1 MRYAQNRCLCVNQF
15 LPKTHPIR
23 SNRSWIGLNCGRGI
37 ICIALIS
44 FSEGKSTVTSVFVSV
59 LPWKTYKIK
68 KNCMYSTHK
77 LHKYDSYQFEQI
89 VGLGLMCLTHISTI
103 FQLYHG
109 SQLYWWKKSLF
120 PYKNHRPATVETL
133 LYFFLQYYGSQDVSS
148 IQFFFYKIWWI
159 FFQSKQIPIYKI
171 NCRSLSKSL
180 FKIPYDRDND
190 WTTNRIFIL

>member
-1 MRYAQNRCLCVNQF
+1 MRYAQNPCLCGNQF

-44 FSEGKSTVTSVFVSV
+44 FSEGKSTVTSVSVSV

-68 KNCMYSTHK
+68 KNCKYYTHK
-77 LHKYDSYQFEQI
+77 LHKYDSYQFERI

-109 SQLYWWKKSLF
+109 GQLYWWKKSLF
-120 PYKNHRPATVETL
+120 PYKTTDLPQLKLSYLSSFNIMAVKMYLPSN
-133 LYFFLQYYGSQDVSS
+133 FFN
-148 IQFFFYKIWWI
+148 KIWWI
-159 FFQSKQIPIYKI
+159 CIQSKKIPNYKI
-171 NCRSLSKSL
+171 NGRSISKSL
-180 FKIPYDRDND
+180 FKIPFDRDND
-190 WTTNRIFIL
+190 WTKNRIFIL